1 MNRHD
6 SYQQPEA
13 TANDANAKQWQVDL
27 QEQGASKVGNYG
39 NTSDVNGGKNAN
51 DTNHTS
57 DQGETVEV
65 RVIKGDRD
73 KPNNDEPGQ
82 VEQGDQDSQTVRTGV
97 EVQPIGIETVKQIDS
112 ESALDVAIDAIES
125 SARERQVERQLGL
138 ISEIMDDQEA
148 SKRDKHI
155 RLDQL
160 VENDE
165 INLRNGKVLDQYL
178 RQSMN
183 TIDNSM
189 FSSNYKTLEK
199 SQEIISGDRID
210 LSNPELA
217 RVYIDACADGH
228 FDVGDGLQIGDF
240 YMYYPLESKKFAS
253 SDQQTISYCL
263 DHIRAEMLKESYDF
277 DFLEESGIPLKQIVA
292 NKHIQDVATEMMGD
306 AVANVVRD
314 GNKDG
319 TYNFYTL
326 SSNVPVDILSQICS
340 SEESKKRV
348 VESIQKT
355 GMSVQE
361 FGEVLIDDNV
371 VGSFKEGY
379 WINNLCLDDDRT
391 AKCVDLMKNLGWHTA
406 IGENDESLD
415 RITELSWLGANDRVI
430 KMQSEAYKGGFSI
443 QKPSTRCICVSTVGC
458 TT

>member
-1 MNRHD
+1 MNRHN
-6 SYQQPEA
+6 SHQQPEA
-13 TANDANAKQWQVDL
+13 TANDANAGQW
-27 QEQGASKVGNYG
+27 
-39 NTSDVNGGKNAN
+39 
-51 DTNHTS
+51 
-57 DQGETVEV
+57 
-65 RVIKGDRD
+65 
-73 KPNNDEPGQ
+73 Q
-82 VEQGDQDSQTVRTGV
+82 VEQGSQASQTVWASA
-97 EVQPIGIETVKQIDS
+97 EAQPTGIEMVKQIS
-112 ESALDVAIDAIES
+112 PESVLDIAVDAIES

-253 SDQQTISYCL
+253 SDQQTIS
-263 DHIRAEMLKESYDF
+263 
-277 DFLEESGIPLKQIVA
+277 
-292 NKHIQDVATEMMGD
+292 
-306 AVANVVRD
+306 
-314 GNKDG
+314 
-319 TYNFYTL
+319 
-326 SSNVPVDILSQICS
+326 
-340 SEESKKRV
+340 
-348 VESIQKT
+348 
-355 GMSVQE
+355 
-361 FGEVLIDDNV
+361 
-371 VGSFKEGY
+371 
-379 WINNLCLDDDRT
+379 
-391 AKCVDLMKNLGWHTA
+391 
-406 IGENDESLD
+406 
-415 RITELSWLGANDRVI
+415 
-430 KMQSEAYKGGFSI
+430 
-443 QKPSTRCICVSTVGC
+443 
-458 TT
+458 